1 MSNYD
6 FLVAGAGSAGC
17 VVARVLAE
25 AGYRVALIEAAD
37 TGPPSRRPAEYLR
50 TFGTDQDWRLKTTPQ
65 KSLARRQLIQPRGRG
80 PGGSTRI
87 NAMIWY
93 PPRSCDIDMLDRHGG
108 GNLDRQSLQSSLATV
123 TSWVQPQLPRWLSE
137 ATGRFLRTSFPAIEA
152 PHAFL
157 RMGNRGGRVTAAD
170 LLLNSK
176 FQTCGAVDLII
187 AHVHRVV
194 FDGQRAIG
202 LEVQNAD
209 DSTTT
214 SLSAAKSVIL
224 CGGTFASPAILMH
237 SGIGPAGK
245 LAEQQIDVRID
256 ASDVGN
262 HLCDHL
268 IMPVIFSLRD
278 RERFPTQPSM
288 ADLARW
294 QIASTG
300 PLASNLAEAGAIYP
314 LPIGAT
320 HHLPEMPIGATHH
333 LPERLDEF
341 QVHVTPTHYL
351 THPSDSAVAAMT
363 IGVNLCLPS
372 SLGTVSLAPPDQLV
386 PPTDCGIRVRAFSI
400 DPGYLSDRRDVD
412 AMIAAVRQA
421 RLIARD
427 AALQSFV
434 ADELFPGVDRQTDEE
449 IERAIARFSQTLYHP
464 VGTCRLGTDASS
476 VVDPTG
482 QVRGLDSLYVIDA
495 SVLPAIP
502 SVNPNATVMM
512 LAHRLASGLIG

>member
-1 MSNYD
+1 
-6 FLVAGAGSAGC
+6 
-17 VVARVLAE
+17 
-25 AGYRVALIEAAD
+25 LIEAAD
-37 TGPPSRRPAEYLR
+37 PGPPSRRPAEYLR

-93 PPRSCDIDMLDRHGG
+93 PPRSCDIDMLQRHGG
-108 GNLDRQSLQSSLATV
+108 SKLKRQSLQSSLATV
-123 TSWVQPQLPRWLSE
+123 TSWVQPQPPRWLSE
-137 ATGRFLRTSFPAIEA
+137 ATNRFLRTNFPAIEA

-157 RMGNRGGRVTAAD
+157 RMGNRDGRVTAAD
-170 LLLNSK
+170 VLFNGT
-176 FQTCGAVDLII
+176 FQRCGGAVDLII

-202 LEVQNAD
+202 LEVQSAL
-209 DSTTT
+209 DSTATT
-214 SLSAAKSVIL
+214 MQAEKSVVL
-224 CGGTFASPAILMH
+224 CGGAFASPAILLH
-237 SGIGPAGK
+237 SGVGPAGK
-245 LAEQQIDVRID
+245 LAEQQIGVRVD
-256 ASDVGN
+256 APDVGN

-268 IMPVIFSLRD
+268 IMPIIFGLRD
-278 RERFPTQPSM
+278 RERFPTQPLM

-300 PLASNLAEAGAIYP
+300 PLTSNLAEAGAIYP

-320 HHLPEMPIGATHH
+320 HLLPG
-333 LPERLDEF
+333 RLEEF

-363 IGVNLCLPS
+363 IGVNLCLPKS
-372 SLGTVSLAPPDQLV
+372 RGMVSLARPNQLVPPTLCVADQLV
-386 PPTDCGIRVRAFSI
+386 PPTDCESGGRALRI
-400 DPGYLSDRRDVD
+400 DPGYLSDRCDVN

-421 RLIARD
+421 RLIASD
-427 AALQSFV
+427 AELRSFV
-434 ADELFPGVDRQTDEE
+434 ADELFPGADRQTDEA

-464 VGTCRLGTDASS
+464 VGSCRLGTDASS
-476 VVDPTG
+476 VVDPRG
-482 QVRGLDSLYVIDA
+482 QVRGVDSLYVIDA
-495 SVLPAIP
+495 SVLPSIP

-512 LAHRLASGLIG
+512 LAHRTASGLIG